1 MWCLHY
7 IDFKGNYTKDCPT
20 SGRDFK
26 WTVQGKKQK
35 DKFVLASLQ
44 RFFVSHSTSPQ
55 TSAEQSWACHSHC
68 VRISSQGRAI
78 VAR

>member
-35 DKFVLASLQ
+35 DRFVLASLQ
-44 RFFVSHSTSPQ
+44 PFFCPILPPHK
-55 TSAEQSWACHSHC
+55 
-68 VRISSQGRAI
+68 RLLNRAGHAIPI
-78 VAR
+78 V